1 MYTFLLDGRTL
12 YYPGDE
18 LCTLTGDPVVKL
30 AIGQAGS
37 CELTIPPTN
46 PLYDSVQLRKS
57 MLTVMRGDA
66 EIFCGEVREATKDR
80 NNCLKV
86 YAVGELAFLQ
96 DGIQPQHYYGD
107 VTPTSFLQ
115 SVLAEHNDCVEA
127 RKQFTA
133 GLVTVTSG
141 WDQSLKVTD
150 HNSTLEALREQ
161 LIGNLGGCFRIRK
174 ANGTR
179 YLDYVTLSDYGS
191 ANAQGINFGENL
203 LDYSETLTASDIVTC
218 IIPLGARTDSQG
230 DFETRIDIKSVNN
243 NLDYLTA
250 SQTVLNRFGYIW
262 KVVTFDDLES
272 PADIKA
278 AGQDW
283 LTEAQYETLRLKVT
297 AVDLSLLDADMD
309 AMNLGDRIPC
319 KAEPYGLNMTLPIIE
334 QVIHPLSPQKDTITL
349 SATLKNKQQTIS
361 DQVGSGGDS
370 IRQATAQTELKIRN
384 VIRQEVANLMATFT
398 GSMGGYKLSEFDS
411 NGLWIRDLYMDTPD
425 KTTATNVLEISMRGI
440 RSSTAGYKSP
450 TDPAWKL
457 GITIDGQINADRI
470 LTGTLMAGL
479 IKAGILS
486 DVGDNT
492 QFNLETGDLSSRS
505 SNEKLLIKQG
515 YLRGYYR
522 EFDPDAVPDPYNPDS
537 QYTETLVGTLDL
549 CANYNGDTQR
559 TALRSETILS
569 LQAGANE
576 MRLENDW
583 TFSNKP
589 FRSYEDIVS
598 SKKLIGA
605 SAEISGKIT
614 GGTADIG
621 GKITGGSEEIV
632 GKITCGSIEPANGA
646 TGNITWVQ
654 SNGLDVSITV
664 KNGIITEIN
673 KQTPAPS
680 PT

>member
-1 MYTFLLDGRTL
+1 MYTFLLDGQTL
-12 YYPGDE
+12 YYPGAE
-18 LCTLTGDPVVKL
+18 LCTLIGDPVVKL

-46 PLYDSVQLRKS
+46 PLYNSVQLRKS
-57 MLTVMRGDA
+57 MLKVMRGDT

-250 SQTVLNRFGYIW
+250 PQTVLNRFGYIW

-283 LTEAQYETLRLKVT
+283 LTDAQYESLMLKVT
-297 AVDLSLLDADMD
+297 AVDLSLLDSQMDDMC
-309 AMNLGDRIPC
+309 LGDRIPC

-384 VIRQEVANLMATFT
+384 VIRQEVASLMARFAGTN
-398 GSMGGYKLSEFDS
+398 GGYKLSEFDS
-411 NGLWIRDLYMDTPD
+411 NGLWLRDLWMDTPD
-425 KTTATNVLEISMRGI
+425 KTTATNILEISMNGI
-440 RSSTAGYKSP
+440 RSSNAGYKP
-450 TDPAWKL
+450 ATDPAWKL

-486 DVGDNT
+486 DVADNFNLNMET
-492 QFNLETGDLSSRS
+492 GALTAKQMTIITPHFKLYPNGTLRSVNGNESVDILEALIKGYHSTHSDIVTDSNPTLSGLLDLSANYGNNEYKVVLESKQGMALKIASGKDFTVDENGTAILGYDGRNWDIRIKSAGQFNFY
-505 SNEKLLIKQG
+505 QG
-515 YLRGYYR
+515 NNLCGYI
-522 EFDPDAVPDPYNPDS
+522 DGN
-537 QYTETLVGTLDL
+537 GWHG
-549 CANYNGDTQR
+549 NYST
-559 TALRSETILS
+559 T
-569 LQAGANE
+569 
-576 MRLENDW
+576 
-583 TFSNKP
+583 
-589 FRSYEDIVS
+589 
-598 SKKLIGA
+598 
-605 SAEISGKIT
+605 
-614 GGTADIG
+614 
-621 GKITGGSEEIV
+621 
-632 GKITCGSIEPANGA
+632 
-646 TGNITWVQ
+646 
-654 SNGLDVSITV
+654 
-664 KNGIITEIN
+664 
-673 KQTPAPS
+673 
-680 PT
+680 

>member
-1 MYTFLLDGRTL
+1 MYTFLLDGQTL

-46 PLYDSVQLRKS
+46 PLYNSVQLRKS
-57 MLTVMRGDA
+57 MLTVMRGDT

-250 SQTVLNRFGYIW
+250 SQTVLNRFGHIW

-334 QVIHPLSPQKDTITL
+334 QTIHPLAPQKDTIVL
-349 SATLKNKQQTIS
+349 SATLKNNQPTIS
-361 DQVGSGGDS
+361 DQVGNSGDS
-370 IRQATAQTELKIRN
+370 IRQATARTELKIRN
-384 VIRQEVANLMATFT
+384 VIRQEAANLMATFT

-411 NGLWIRDLYMDTPD
+411 NGLWIRDLYMDSPD

-486 DVGDNT
+486 DVADN
-492 QFNLETGDLSSRS
+492 FNLNMETGALTAKQMTIITPHFKLYPNGTLRSVNGNESVDILEALIKGYHSTHADITKDSNPTLSGLLDLSANYGN
-505 SNEKLLIKQG
+505 NEYKVVLESKQG
-515 YLRGYYR
+515 M
-522 EFDPDAVPDPYNPDS
+522 
-537 QYTETLVGTLDL
+537 
-549 CANYNGDTQR
+549 
-559 TALRSETILS
+559 ALKI
-569 LQAGANE
+569 A
-576 MRLENDW
+576 
-583 TFSNKP
+583 
-589 FRSYEDIVS
+589 
-598 SKKLIGA
+598 
-605 SAEISGKIT
+605 SGKDFT
-614 GGTADIG
+614 VDENGTAILGYDGRNWDIRIKNPG
-621 GKITGGSEEIV
+621 QINFYQGNNLCGFIDGTGWH
-632 GKITCGSIEPANGA
+632 
-646 TGNITWVQ
+646 GNYST
-654 SNGLDVSITV
+654 T
-664 KNGIITEIN
+664 
-673 KQTPAPS
+673 
-680 PT
+680 

>member
-1 MYTFLLDGRTL
+1 M
-12 YYPGDE
+12 
-18 LCTLTGDPVVKL
+18 
-30 AIGQAGS
+30 
-37 CELTIPPTN
+37 
-46 PLYDSVQLRKS
+46 
-57 MLTVMRGDA
+57 
-66 EIFCGEVREATKDR
+66 
-80 NNCLKV
+80 
-86 YAVGELAFLQ
+86 
-96 DGIQPQHYYGD
+96 
-107 VTPTSFLQ
+107 
-115 SVLAEHNDCVEA
+115 
-127 RKQFTA
+127 
-133 GLVTVTSG
+133 TVTSG

-334 QVIHPLSPQKDTITL
+334 QTIHPLAPQKDTIVL
-349 SATLKNKQQTIS
+349 SATLKNSQPTIS
-361 DQVGSGGDS
+361 DQVGTSGDS
-370 IRQATAQTELKIRN
+370 IRQATARTELKIRN
-384 VIRQEVANLMATFT
+384 VIRQEAANLMATFT

-425 KTTATNVLEISMRGI
+425 KTTATNILEISMRGI
-440 RSSTAGYKSP
+440 RSSTSGYKAP

-486 DVGDNT
+486 DVGGNT
-492 QFNLETGDLSSRS
+492 SFNLETGALTSTKFSINSTNFTLTEAGIASMTGATINDGSIISASGDKKATIENGFYR
-505 SNEKLLIKQG
+505 G
-515 YLRGYYR
+515 YLNNQISG
-522 EFDPDAVPDPYNPDS
+522 
-537 QYTETLVGTLDL
+537 LLDL
-549 CANYNGDTQR
+549 CPTYGDNIKR
-559 TALRSETILS
+559 AALWGKDILY
-569 LQAGANE
+569 LQAG
-576 MRLENDW
+576 
-583 TFSNKP
+583 
-589 FRSYEDIVS
+589 
-598 SKKLIGA
+598 
-605 SAEISGKIT
+605 
-614 GGTADIG
+614 GTAG
-621 GKITGGSEEIV
+621 APTTQITVDS
-632 GKITCGSIEPANGA
+632 
-646 TGNITWVQ
+646 TGLHAQ
-654 SNGLDVSITV
+654 GLDGWAVLGDMRVRLDHGLIME
-664 KNGIITEIN
+664 II
-673 KQTPAPS
+673 
-680 PT
+680 

>member
-1 MYTFLLDGRTL
+1 MYTFLLDGQTL

-57 MLTVMRGDA
+57 MLTVMRGDT

-115 SVLAEHNDCVEA
+115 SVLAEHNGCVEA

-150 HNSTLEALREQ
+150 HNSTLESLREQ

-191 ANAQGINFGENL
+191 ANEQGINFGENL
-203 LDYSETLTASDIVTC
+203 LDYSETMTASDIVTC
-218 IIPLGARTDSQG
+218 IIPLGKRTGSQG
-230 DFETRIDIKSVNN
+230 DFEKRIDIKSVNGGN
-243 NLDYLTA
+243 DYLTA

-334 QVIHPLSPQKDTITL
+334 QTIHPLAPQKDTIVL
-349 SATLKNKQQTIS
+349 SATLKNSQPTIS
-361 DQVGSGGDS
+361 DQVGNSGDS
-370 IRQATAQTELKIRN
+370 IRQATARTELKIRN
-384 VIRQEVANLMATFT
+384 VIRQEAANLMATFT

-411 NGLWIRDLYMDTPD
+411 NGLWIRDLYMDSPD
-425 KTTATNVLEISMRGI
+425 KTTATNILEISMRGI
-440 RSSTAGYKSP
+440 RSSTSGYKAP

-486 DVGDNT
+486 DVADNFNLNMET
-492 QFNLETGDLSSRS
+492 GALTAKQMTIITPHFKLYPNGTLRSVNGNESVDILEALIKGYHSTHADITTDSNPTLSGLIDLSANYGNNEYKVVLESKQGMALKIASGKDFTVDENGTAILGYDGRNWDIRIKSPGQFNFY
-505 SNEKLLIKQG
+505 QG
-515 YLRGYYR
+515 NNLCGYI
-522 EFDPDAVPDPYNPDS
+522 D
-537 QYTETLVGTLDL
+537 G
-549 CANYNGDTQR
+549 NG
-559 TALRSETILS
+559 
-569 LQAGANE
+569 
-576 MRLENDW
+576 W
-583 TFSNKP
+583 H
-589 FRSYEDIVS
+589 
-598 SKKLIGA
+598 
-605 SAEISGKIT
+605 GKYST
-614 GGTADIG
+614 T
-621 GKITGGSEEIV
+621 
-632 GKITCGSIEPANGA
+632 
-646 TGNITWVQ
+646 
-654 SNGLDVSITV
+654 
-664 KNGIITEIN
+664 
-673 KQTPAPS
+673 
-680 PT
+680 